1 MGLLSM
7 AENAAFPSHGLIY
20 FVRLV
25 KDGVTVC
32 EQGQSSPRGLGNL
45 LMYTALTVF
54 CSLQ

>member
-1 MGLLSM
+1 M